1 MTSWAQAARAT
12 IAEVHRE
19 LPDTATLAE
28 RKAAVDAAYPFG
40 ERAYSP
46 YKTWLKSRREYLCKF
61 GYVPKGKPLVESPL
75 ERLMRR
81 GRENDRRTEERRKV
95 TEAARGALRPDPT
108 LTHTEHG
115 EA

>member
-1 MTSWAQAARAT
+1 MASWSQAARET
-12 IAEVHRE
+12 IKEVHRD

-46 YKTWLKSRREYLCKF
+46 YKTWLKARREYLCKY

-81 GRENDRRTEERRKV
+81 GKRHESPS
-95 TEAARGALRPDPT
+95 A
-108 LTHTEHG
+108 
-115 EA
+115 